1 MPPTSLLF
9 LNLESQGL
17 FPEGWQSQEC
27 CLMDLYTDFLLI
39 VKSCILLHLSGY
51 KYKSDCLL
59 WESSF
64 ADPRGGLSRSTN
76 QCSSSL
82 TLPRKL
88 VRSVLMTR
96 KLVIHCCL
104 LSHSLYPYFILFC
117 FFTFILW
124 DFRKGSLM
132 MSVVSLPC
140 LKRSQEASV
149 INNFNLENNKIF
161 FFLF

>member
-27 CLMDLYTDFLLI
+27 CLMDLYTDFFLLL
-39 VKSCILLHLSGY
+39 KSCILLHLSGY

-59 WESSF
+59 WESS
-64 ADPRGGLSRSTN
+64 DPRGSLSRSTH
-76 QCSSSL
+76 QCSNSL

-88 VRSVLMTR
+88 VRLF
-96 KLVIHCCL
+96 IHWCL
-104 LSHSLYPYFILFC
+104 LSHSLYPYFVLFY

-132 MSVVSLPC
+132 MSVVNLPC
-140 LKRSQEASV
+140 LKRSQEAYFSH
-149 INNFNLENNKIF
+149 
-161 FFLF
+161 